1 MKTKRNSWLALALCA
16 LCACSDSGERTV
28 FVRNVYLVRPE
39 AVSKEKICVYPGVV
53 EAARKL
59 AVKVPLVVR
68 LEGTNAEAGKGILA
82 GSSLNIVAAADMAD
96 GAEKACR
103 LAKGAGA

>member
-1 MKTKRNSWLALALCA
+1 MRCDVIA
-16 LCACSDSGERTV
+16 E
-28 FVRNVYLVRPE
+28 
-39 AVSKEKICVYPGVV
+39 GVV

-82 GSSLNIVAAADMAD
+82 GSGLNIVAAADMAD
-96 GAEKACR
+96 GAEKGLPPGKGGGRMSIYVNRDTRVLVQGMTGSQGRFHAEQM
-103 LAKGAGA
+103 LAYGTRSSAA